1 MFKLWCKDQGFA
13 NNSDLSHV
21 LMDGGVL
28 SVPFDRLNDFYEKCV
43 ESYISGEKIYVVEQ
57 KTENYNFFMDLDYKD
72 DDELTFDQIKSIC
85 KVICDKVSKFGGK
98 DALISVAEPKPIGNL
113 IKTGIHINW
122 PGFVVNRSSALALRD
137 HVINT
142 LNLAYGSRDWKDIV
156 KRMKEGDEM
165 YEEKVNTVM
174 KEDQGEKL
182 EQKSDIADAMEEEGD
197 EWTDIVDISVYG
209 NNSRNTKG
217 SGFRMPWSHKRAK
230 HEACSGKG
238 CELCNNT
245 GKETQSEYLPIFIYK
260 HGPLA
265 MLQKTEQTP
274 TVEMLHMATLRTQ
287 GTDPVLIEGAREENT
302 FTNAQ
307 TKDEF
312 KNQEAVLLVEAFIR
326 KHFEGQSSANI
337 TKMYKHKNQFLVS
350 TTSKYCEN
358 LRREH
363 SSNHVWF
370 HITSDT
376 IAQKCFCNCETMKGR
391 FYGFCKDF
399 SGRKHQLPKKI
410 TDILYEDG
418 KVETY
423 VPKKPVV
430 ANPDNELLEKFIKK
444 HIIKKET
451 FSIETLKREGFKK
464 YTVTT
469 KETCDTCKE
478 TIFFSILKN
487 QIQQMCKCKCR
498 AHILTDKIVS
508 TL

>member
-98 DALISVAEPKPIGNL
+98 DALISVAEPKTIGNL

-122 PGFVVNRSSALALRD
+122 PGFVVNRSSALTLRD

-156 KRMKEGDEM
+156 
-165 YEEKVNTVM
+165 
-174 KEDQGEKL
+174 
-182 EQKSDIADAMEEEGD
+182 
-197 EWTDIVDISVYG
+197 DISVYG
-209 NNSRNTKG
+209 NSSRNTKG

-230 HEACSGKG
+230 HEACTGQG
-238 CELCNNT
+238 CEKCNNT
-245 GKETQSEYLPIFIYK
+245 GKETQSEYLPVFVYK
-260 HGPLA
+260 HGPLS
-265 MLQKTEQTP
+265 MLQKTEQKP
-274 TVEMLHMATLRTQ
+274 SVEMLHMATLRTQ

-326 KHFEGQSSANI
+326 KHMEGQSTASV

-358 LRREH
+358 LRRAH
-363 SSNHVWF
+363 SSNHIWF
-370 HITSDT
+370 HISGDT

-423 VPKKPVV
+423 VPKKKIVTEPEQ
-430 ANPDNELLEKFIKK
+430 DLLEKFIKK

-498 AHILTDKIVS
+498 AHNLIDKIVS

>member
-28 SVPFDRLNDFYEKCV
+28 SVPFDRLNDFYEKCI

-72 DDELTFDQIKSIC
+72 DDELTFGQIKDIC

-98 DALISVAEPKPIGNL
+98 DALISVAEPKPVDTL

-122 PGFVVNRSSALALRD
+122 PDFVVNRSSALALRD

-156 KRMKEGDEM
+156 KRVKEGDEV
-165 YEEKVNTVM
+165 YEEKVNMVM
-174 KEDQGEKL
+174 KEEQGKKTDREHDTT
-182 EQKSDIADAMEEEGD
+182 ETTEEECD
-197 EWTDIVDISVYG
+197 EWKDVIDISVYG
-209 NNSRNTKG
+209 NSSRNTKG
-217 SGFRMPWSHKRAK
+217 SGFRMPWSHKRGK
-230 HEACSGKG
+230 HEACMGRG
-238 CELCNNT
+238 CEKCNNT
-245 GKETQSEYLPIFIYK
+245 GKETQSEYLPIFIYR
-260 HGPLA
+260 HGPSPT
-265 MLQKTEQTP
+265 LQKTGQKP
-274 TVEMLHMATLRTQ
+274 SVEMLHMATLRTQ
-287 GTDPVLIEGAREENT
+287 STDPVLIEGALKENT

-307 TKDEF
+307 TKNEF
-312 KNQEAVLLVEAFIR
+312 KNQEAILLVEAFIR
-326 KHFEGQSSANI
+326 KHMEGQATASV
-337 TKMYKHKNQFLVS
+337 TKMFKHKNHFLVS
-350 TTSKYCEN
+350 TNSKYCEN
-358 LRREH
+358 KKCNH
-363 SSNHVWF
+363 NSNHVWF
-370 HITSDT
+370 HIISDT
-376 IAQKCFCNCETMKGR
+376 IAQKCFSTTNVLR
-391 FYGFCKDF
+391 QYGFCKDF
-399 SGRKHQLPKKI
+399 SGRRHQLPKKI
-410 TDILYEDG
+410 TDVLYEDG
-418 KVETY
+418 KVEKY
-423 VPKKPVV
+423 VPKKKIVTEPEQ
-430 ANPDNELLEKFIKK
+430 NLLEKFIKK

-498 AHILTDKIVS
+498 AHILTDKIVR

>member
-28 SVPFDRLNDFYEKCV
+28 SVPFDRLNDFYEKCI

-72 DDELTFDQIKSIC
+72 DDELTFEQIKSIC

-98 DALISVAEPKPIGNL
+98 DALISVAEPKPVDTL

-122 PGFVVNRSSALALRD
+122 PDFVVNRSSALALRD

-156 KRMKEGDEM
+156 
-165 YEEKVNTVM
+165 
-174 KEDQGEKL
+174 
-182 EQKSDIADAMEEEGD
+182 
-197 EWTDIVDISVYG
+197 DISVYG
-209 NNSRNTKG
+209 NSSRNTKG
-217 SGFRMPWSHKRAK
+217 SGFRMPWSHKRGK
-230 HEACSGKG
+230 HEACMGRG
-238 CELCNNT
+238 CENCNNT
-245 GKETQSEYLPIFIYK
+245 GKETQSEYLPVFVYK
-260 HGPLA
+260 HGPLS
-265 MLQKTEQTP
+265 MLQKTGQKP
-274 TVEMLHMATLRTQ
+274 SVEMLHMATLRTQ

-326 KHFEGQSSANI
+326 KHMEGQSTASV
-337 TKMYKHKNQFLVS
+337 TKMFKHKNQFLVS

-358 LRREH
+358 LRRAH
-363 SSNHVWF
+363 SSNHIWF
-370 HITSDT
+370 HISGDT

-399 SGRKHQLPKKI
+399 SGRRHQLPKKI
-410 TDILYEDG
+410 TDVLYEDG

-423 VPKKPVV
+423 VPKKKIVTEPEQ
-430 ANPDNELLEKFIKK
+430 DLLEKFIKK

-451 FSIETLKREGFKK
+451 FSIETLKREGVKK

-498 AHILTDKIVS
+498 AHILTDKIVR